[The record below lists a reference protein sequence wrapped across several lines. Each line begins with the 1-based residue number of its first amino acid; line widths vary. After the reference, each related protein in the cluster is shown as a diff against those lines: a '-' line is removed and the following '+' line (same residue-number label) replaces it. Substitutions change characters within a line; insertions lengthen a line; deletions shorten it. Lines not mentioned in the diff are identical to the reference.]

1 MSKDRKENQGH
12 ANNQLVKSMCACVS
26 IFIFINNVHTRTILH
41 LCFVGVFI
49 VLDFKLSFQL

>member
-26 IFIFINNVHTRTILH
+26 IFIFINNVHTHTHNSTSLFCWG
-41 LCFVGVFI
+41 LY
-49 VLDFKLSFQL
+49 SS